1 MNQDF
6 HALKLKDLV
15 IVSMQ
20 GKWVNKGR
28 RLLRVNSI
36 KDLHPATGIPYKNF
50 EKGASPD
57 FGNGFFSFDEKDF
70 VVSFG
75 NISTEEFNDQ
85 YPEYII

>member
-15 IVSMQ
+15 IISL
-20 GKWVNKGR
+20 NKGR
-28 RLLRVNSI
+28 FLLRINSI
-36 KDLHPATGIPYKNF
+36 KNLHPATGIPYKNF
-50 EKGASPD
+50 EKDASPD
-57 FGNGFFSFDEKDF
+57 FGKGFYSFDEKDF

-75 NISTEEFNDQ
+75 NISTEEFNIK